1 MQYTISL
8 GIKASLKAG
17 DGKPE
22 MSQAAGSGQLVPPS
36 PGPSVRV
43 VKTCLLIVTPARLSS
58 SMKPITHL
66 SFGSLPSS
74 RWIPSKQIT
83 SESVTGAVATAR
95 AEEGKREAWSGWSGG
110 LAHQGPFECRPKGR
124 EEGTL

>member
-74 RWIPSKQIT
+74 KQIT

-124 EEGTL
+124 EEGAL